1 MSIVKE
7 LAIKAKSA
15 ASQLAVLETEAK
27 NQALNIIAEQ
37 LYANSAEIIVANQ
50 LDLQQ
55 GRASGMSEPLLDRL
69 AIDNARINSMV
80 EGIRQVVALADPIGE
95 VIETW
100 ARPNGLEVN
109 KVRVPMG
116 VIGMIYEGRPNVTVD
131 AAALCLK
138 AGSAVVLR
146 GSSSAINSNRALVK
160 AIKEAL
166 AKTKLSAEVVQ
177 LVDTTDRAAVD
188 EMLKL
193 NGLLDLVIP
202 RGGAGLIQRVVQ
214 NATVPV
220 IETGVG
226 NCHIYIDKDADA
238 QMALDIILNAK
249 CQRYGVCNAAESL
262 VVHQDIAAAWLP
274 QAIKELQARGVEVRG
289 CAETMK
295 LAANIKQATESDWAT
310 EFLAPIIAVNVVTDL
325 TEAISHIQ
333 QYSTGHSEAIVT
345 NNQQSA
351 DIFLRSIDAA
361 AVYHNA
367 STRFTDGFE
376 FGFGAEIGISTQK
389 LHARGPMGLKEM
401 TSYKYIVRGTGQTR
415 A

>member
-1 MSIVKE
+1 MSLVKD
-7 LAIKAKSA
+7 LATKAKA
-15 ASQLAVLETEAK
+15 AAEQLAVLDTDAK
-27 NQALNIIAEQ
+27 NKALMIVSEQ
-37 LYANSAEIIVANQ
+37 LLANSQEIINANQ
-50 LDLQQ
+50 LDLEY
-55 GRASGMSEPLLDRL
+55 GKKSGLSDPLLDRL
-69 AIDNARINSMV
+69 ALDSSRLNNIV
-80 EGIRQVVALADPIGE
+80 ESIQQVVALTDPIGE
-95 VIETW
+95 IIETW
-100 ARPNGLEVN
+100 TRPNGLEVS

-131 AAALCLK
+131 ASTLCLK

-146 GSSSAINSNRALVK
+146 GSSSAINSNRALVS
-160 AIKEAL
+160 AIKQGL
-166 AKTKLSAEVVQ
+166 AKTSVPAEVVQ
-177 LVDTTDRAAVD
+177 LIDTTDRAAVD

-226 NCHIYIDKDADA
+226 NCHIYIDKDADP
-238 QMALDIILNAK
+238 QMALDIIINAK

-262 VVHQDIAAAWLP
+262 VIHQGISNTWLP
-274 QAIKELQARGVEVRG
+274 QAIKELQARGVEMRG

-295 LAANIKQATESDWAT
+295 LANNVQSATENDWAS
-310 EFLAPIIAVNVVTDL
+310 EFLAPVVAIKIVKDL
-325 TEAISHIQ
+325 TEAIAHIK

-345 NNQQSA
+345 NNQNNA
-351 DIFLRSIDAA
+351 DIFMRNIDAA

-389 LHARGPMGLKEM
+389 LHARGPMGLNEM
-401 TSYKYIVRGTGQTR
+401 TSYKYIIRGTGQTR
-415 A
+415 